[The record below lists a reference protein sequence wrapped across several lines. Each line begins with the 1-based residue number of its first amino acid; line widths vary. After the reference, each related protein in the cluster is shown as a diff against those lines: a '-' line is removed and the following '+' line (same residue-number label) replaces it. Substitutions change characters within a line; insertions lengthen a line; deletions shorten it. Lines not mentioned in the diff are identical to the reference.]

1 MEKCKEA
8 RGRDTVLW
16 RYNYYVIDSYSIIMS
31 RYEMRMAVRHDCPF
45 CEISSRYPNATFR
58 VWDNFRTVIVEI
70 NGLGPEE
77 MKFIRTEPIFS
88 FDSNIVQES
97 EGSVRF
103 FVNDSRFVGTTI
115 SQMIKENDCWYLVP
129 DEIRGGWEHHTIFS
143 NSRENLQKLVEDI
156 KSAGGEARVSSIHP
170 LVTKGQ
176 WEPIL
181 PISSILAGLTKKQ
194 ISAISAAVEMGY
206 FEEPSQIGADDLA
219 RTIGI
224 SRSTFSEHLRKAQR
238 KILTNVFSWIRVDS
252 DEFTFRP

>member
-1 MEKCKEA
+1 
-8 RGRDTVLW
+8 
-16 RYNYYVIDSYSIIMS
+16 
-31 RYEMRMAVRHDCPF
+31 MRMAVRHDCPF

-115 SQMIKENDCWYLVP
+115 SQMIEENDCWYLVP

-170 LVTKGQ
+170 LVTSGQ
-176 WEPIL
+176 WESIL
-181 PISSILAGLTKKQ
+181 PISSILAGLTRKQ
-194 ISAISAAVEMGY
+194 INAISIAVEMGY
-206 FEEPSQIGADDLA
+206 FEEPSLISADDLA
-219 RTIGI
+219 GKIGV

-238 KILTNVFSWIRVDS
+238 KILTNVFSWIQIDI
-252 DEFTFRP
+252 DNPAFRS